1 MRTFTA
7 AEPFQ
12 SLHRALRAHHA
23 IGIAVGLLAIRL
35 YLAFVWWQ
43 MGTTKIEQGWL
54 TSNPLRTL
62 LELVRDDK
70 LPTTAPGYA
79 WVADLLLRTH
89 TDQLLALTLP
99 LLEVG
104 IALALATG
112 LGVRVAA
119 TLGIVLNVNLILA
132 GIAGWAYDG
141 RIIALQLVLLAAGP
155 ASQMLRFPL
164 VRPVVPPGTV
174 LAWCHSRR
182 R

>member
-1 MRTFTA
+1 MRPFTA
-7 AEPFQ
+7 AT
-12 SLHRALRAHHA
+12 SLHRTLRVHHA
-23 IGIAVGLLAIRL
+23 TGIAVGMLAIRL

-43 MGTTKIEQGWL
+43 MGTTKIAQGWL

-62 LELVRDDK
+62 LELVRDGK
-70 LPTTAPGYA
+70 MPTTAPGYA
-79 WVADLLLRTH
+79 WVAELLLATRA
-89 TDQLLALTLP
+89 DQLMALTLP

-132 GIAGWAYDG
+132 GLAGWQYDG

-155 ASQMLRFPL
+155 ASQMLRFTI
-164 VRPVVPPGTV
+164 VRPSVPPGTV
-174 LAWCHSRR
+174 LAWCPSRR